1 MISIIIFCSG
11 ENDFVFQ
18 VASGDSGNSQ
28 ESDFFVP
35 NDERERLSKR
45 GGEAVRSPRPEEFCL
60 CHPSISQGLSP
71 QSLVFLIRK
80 L

>member
-18 VASGDSGNSQ
+18 VASRDSGNSQ

-60 CHPSISQGLSP
+60 YHPSISQGLSP